1 MPTPPLT
8 LPLPAASRHEQW
20 TARDRAAVLVGR
32 AVGRTS
38 RAFGRGSGTHLPGRV
53 MLGVAP
59 QLGAHL
65 ATDRVVVLVSAT
77 NGKSSITT
85 MISAALQAAG
95 HRVATNRT
103 GANMMP
109 GLVTALAD
117 DPEATIAVL
126 ETDEAVVPRALREL
140 RPALVVLGELSR
152 DQLDRHHEVLR
163 VANLWRTAFVDSRA
177 RFVAP
182 INDPN
187 VVWSLANEPPPAVTW
202 VDLQHHASLD
212 SAVCPQCK
220 SVLARVG
227 DTWECHCGFRPPVAT
242 VVQRD
247 DDLMIDGATHRAPLS
262 LPGGWQL
269 ANRALA
275 VAATSALGLPV
286 DAALAAIA
294 DVTIV
299 GVRPRQLRFPDG
311 LTAPALLV
319 KNPAG
324 WNALVEHLL
333 TRTDEPTLLFVQHDN
348 ASDGRDPSWLW
359 DVDFE
364 RLAGRPVV
372 TSGIRALDVAVRLHT
387 AGMRVIAAEPDPIVA
402 ATRVPAHGQDGARDA
417 FVAASYSAYHELLRR
432 LEPA

>member
-1 MPTPPLT
+1 MPPPPSA
-8 LPLPAASRHEQW
+8 LPPVPAATRVHPW
-20 TARDRAAVLVGR
+20 TARDRTAVWAGR
-32 AVGRTS
+32 AVGRAS
-38 RAFGRGSGTHLPGRV
+38 RTLGRGSGTHLPGRV
-53 MLGVAP
+53 MLRIAP
-59 QLGAHL
+59 ALAGHL
-65 ATDRVVVLVSAT
+65 AKDRVVVLVSAT
-77 NGKSSITT
+77 NGKSSIAT
-85 MISAALQAAG
+85 MISAALGAAG
-95 HRVATNRT
+95 HRVAVNRT

-117 DPEATIAVL
+117 EPAATVAVL

-140 RPALVVLGELSR
+140 HPALVVLGELSR

-163 VANLWRTAFVDSRA
+163 VANLWREAFTRA
-177 RFVAP
+177 DQRPIHFVAP
-182 INDPN
+182 VNDPN
-187 VVWSLANEPPPAVTW
+187 VVWSLTVDPPLSVTW

-212 SAVCPQCK
+212 SAVCPRCRA
-220 SVLARVG
+220 VLGRDAER
-227 DTWECHCGFRPPVAT
+227 WHCACGFAPPAAT

-247 DDLMIDGATHRAPLS
+247 DELEVDGVQHRAPVA

-275 VAATSALGLPV
+275 VAATSALGLSV

-294 DVTIV
+294 AVTII
-299 GVRPRQLRFPDG
+299 GVRPRRLRFPNG
-311 LTAPALLV
+311 LVAPALLV

-333 TRTDEPTLLFVQHDN
+333 TRDDEPTLLFVQHDN

-372 TSGIRALDVAVRLHT
+372 TSGIRALDVAVRLRT
-387 AGMRVIAAEPDPIVA
+387 AGLRVVAAEPDPVVA
-402 ATRVPAHGQDGARDA
+402 ATYLPSGRDA
-417 FVAASYSAYHELLRR
+417 FVAASYSAYHELVRR
-432 LEPA
+432 LDPA